1 LHPRHFQL
9 IAPAPSVQTAQSNPI
24 FAPPIYLP
32 PKFAAAGSFPF
43 NEQSQYAAAP
53 EPILQPSYYA
63 AAPEPIL
70 QTSYI
75 QQSPPQPD
83 VQPILVI
90 QPRPR
95 VIKPPPKK
103 KPKTHQITS
112 ASQSTLD
119 WPITSSESPAPSDNV
134 DFIVIPQLHQEQQ
147 PIVPSNSYQSSQYVS
162 NNQPSQYVSN
172 NQPSQYVSN
181 TDYQLPP
188 NIPFADAPAPAPA
201 PAPPPSQTI
210 AQVRPRQTQIVVR
223 DRRQVAKVAIV
234 NEQDTTGSNDGAVT
248 DRCNSEQLRSLII
261 DVSDDYIIIDN
272 IHNLTR
278 TLKMEVQKYQNNESN
293 GLPNNVYI
301 LLLM

>member
-9 IAPAPSVQTAQSNPI
+9 IAPAPSVQTAQPNPI

-32 PKFAAAGSFPF
+32 PKFAASAGSFPF

-63 AAPEPIL
+63 APPEPII

-90 QPRPR
+90 QPKPR

-119 WPITSSESPAPSDNV
+119 WPITSSEAPAPSDNV

-147 PIVPSNSYQSSQYVS
+147 PIVPSNSYQ
-162 NNQPSQYVSN
+162 PSQYVSN
-172 NQPSQYVSN
+172 NQPQQYVSN
-181 TDYQLPP
+181 SDYQLPP
-188 NIPFADAPAPAPA
+188 NIPFVDAPA

-223 DRRQVAKVAIV
+223 DRRQVAKVAIM
-234 NEQDTTGSNDGAVT
+234 NEQSNTESNDGAVT

-272 IHNLTR
+272 IHNFIR
-278 TLKMEVQKYQNNESN
+278 ILKMEVQKYQNNESS